1 MSLEIIAV
9 IDVNITTIC
18 TTFVFIIAFVLIIAV
33 ITISIIAVIAVNITT
48 MHVRSALRACNLA
61 RS

>member
-33 ITISIIAVIAVNITT
+33 IMRHPQS
-48 MHVRSALRACNLA
+48 
-61 RS
+61 